1 MDRKIIS
8 GRRRSSAAVVLV
20 LFAGCLSLFLYYSN
34 ACYAYKK
41 GSEDRVISPVYSF
54 FADVNAH
61 DYAKIWS
68 CLTEASKKNIV
79 QSIESSFKKNKIN
92 MSPPEI
98 SGNMKSGGYIAK
110 AYWNGYLK
118 SFNPKIA
125 LKYSRWKIKFIR
137 SDSAE
142 IQINYIYSKQTALL
156 KVFKENKEW
165 KFGLIESFWT
175 RKALK
180 NVVNT
185 AGKIF

>member
-1 MDRKIIS
+1 
-8 GRRRSSAAVVLV
+8 
-20 LFAGCLSLFLYYSN
+20 
-34 ACYAYKK
+34 
-41 GSEDRVISPVYSF
+41 
-54 FADVNAH
+54 
-61 DYAKIWS
+61 
-68 CLTEASKKNIV
+68 
-79 QSIESSFKKNKIN
+79 
-92 MSPPEI
+92 
-98 SGNMKSGGYIAK
+98 MKSGGYIAK